1 MQRNGSS
8 KIRLQRSRPIGPA
21 VDNLERW
28 KSVTSIASA
37 IAIPFVLAIVG
48 YFIQKQLA
56 DEGLKK
62 DYVSIAANILKENS
76 AGQEPDL
83 SKWAVEVLEKNSPIP
98 FTPNAKRSLEQGI
111 PLVVPGPALPHPIES
126 CMKAPKERTV
136 GKALARLEANVKR
149 GNTTN
154 EPFETLLSHFMR
166 FVDIVVAQEEQAGQT
181 DASLRCMQSWAT
193 MIVEADNDWRKSIGA
208 PDSKSVYEQ
217 LQREKEAANKGQ
229 KDEALPPPKAN
240 R

>member
-1 MQRNGSS
+1 M
-8 KIRLQRSRPIGPA
+8 
-21 VDNLERW
+21 DNLERW
-28 KSVTSIASA
+28 KSIASIASA

-62 DYVSIAANILKENS
+62 DYVSIAAGILKENS

-83 SKWAVEVLEKNSPIP
+83 RKWAVEVLEKNSPIP

-111 PLVVPGPALPHPIES
+111 PLVVPGPALPQPIEA

-136 GKALARLEANVKR
+136 SKALARLQLSMKRANT
-149 GNTTN
+149 NN
-154 EPFETLLSHFMR
+154 EPIEAVISHFMR
-166 FVDIVVAQEEQAGQT
+166 FVDIVVVQEAEAGQT
-181 DASLRCMQSWAT
+181 DASLRCMQAWAK
-193 MIVEADNDWRKSIGA
+193 MIVEGDNEWRKSIGA
-208 PDSKSVYEQ
+208 PDSKSVYER
-217 LQREKEAANKGQ
+217 LQREKEAANNGQ
-229 KDEALPPPKAN
+229 KDDAPPQPKVN